1 MPTDLNYLTKDNSKL
16 DGAKLRN
23 RQFMLS
29 VFNHAWENIDFL
41 RDTAKMALLDNKL
54 GVHITDDK
62 LTDDVLLRA
71 EVLSILDDLMKGIEG
86 VQIGLMTSK
95 GSFERIH
102 KIIREETARFEAEIA
117 ANPDNVTP

>member
-1 MPTDLNYLTKDNSKL
+1 MPTDLNYLTKNNAKL

-29 VFNHAWENIDFL
+29 IFDNAWKNIDFL
-41 RDTAKMALLDNKL
+41 RTAAKEALLDNKFSEH
-54 GVHITDDK
+54 VTDDK

-71 EVLSILDDLMKGIEG
+71 EVLSILDDLMRGVEGITG
-86 VQIGLMTSK
+86 GLLYK
-95 GSFERIH
+95 KNSFARIH
-102 KIIREETARFEAEIA
+102 DLIKVETAKFEAAAA